1 LVGANVGTC
10 VKFAVGAMLGRIVG
24 LIEGLVV
31 GAKDGTKLGWRD
43 SIIEGLEVGTARAV
57 VFEPGG

>member
-1 LVGANVGTC
+1 
-10 VKFAVGAMLGRIVG
+10 MLGRIVG